1 MQKTGA
7 ALFGFRLSDLHECWQ
22 ALREH
27 GRIAA
32 VRIPLPVQDA
42 LKELGLAEVDWLT
55 QDLVLTESGLV
66 GPRKM
71 KLS

>member
-1 MQKTGA
+1 M
-7 ALFGFRLSDLHECWQ
+7 FGFRLSDLHDCWQ
-22 ALREH
+22 ALNEH
-27 GRIAA
+27 GKVAA
-32 VRIPLPVQDA
+32 EQIPLPVQEA

-55 QDLVLTESGLV
+55 LDMVLTESGLV